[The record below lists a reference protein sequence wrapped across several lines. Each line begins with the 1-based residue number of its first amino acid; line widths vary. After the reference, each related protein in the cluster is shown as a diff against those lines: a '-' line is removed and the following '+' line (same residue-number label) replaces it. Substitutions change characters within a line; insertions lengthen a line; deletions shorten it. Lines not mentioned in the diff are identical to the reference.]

1 MGKVIKEMMIMLL
14 VCLVGMLLFA
24 VAFYEFIPSRKV
36 VPEVTQYSVSEQVQ
50 ELLAD
55 DIDKRNDQVVLTYKV
70 TSSDLNNYK
79 VTNSYVPGKANPF
92 GPVAQ
97 DPETNATTNN
107 TSSSTTSNTTSENT
121 QSTNSTTTTNTLI
134 DDGGTK

>member
-79 VTNSYVPGKANPF
+79 VTNDYVPGKANPF
-92 GPVAQ
+92 APASQ

-107 TSSSTTSNTTSENT
+107 TNSSTTSNTVSGNT
-121 QSTNSTTTTNTLI
+121 QSSNSTTTTNSLI

>member
-1 MGKVIKEMMIMLL
+1 MGKVIKEIMIMLL

-36 VPEVTQYSVSEQVQ
+36 VPDVTQYSASEKVQ

-55 DIDKRNDQVVLTYKV
+55 NIDKTNDQVVLTYKV

-79 VTNSYVPGKANPF
+79 VTKDYVPGKANPF
-92 GPVAQ
+92 AEVSK

-107 TSSSTTSNTTSENT
+107 TNSSTTSNTTSANT
-121 QSTNSTTTTNTLI
+121 QNSNSTTTTNSLI